1 MGNFYN
7 LETARKVDFRPALFN
22 FQLSSAFEHVQQV
35 VQVFLS
41 SLEKATCLIYYYSF
55 KGEYS
60 ILVPI
65 L

>member
-35 VQVFLS
+35 VQVFFVFIREGYMSDL
-41 SLEKATCLIYYYSF
+41 LLQ
-55 KGEYS
+55 
-60 ILVPI
+60 L
-65 L
+65 